1 MTLDL
6 FAPGAGVAP
15 NPKPPPGGG
24 VELAGKRQWVRSLLV
39 LPVLFLLV
47 VAVCAL
53 AGLDDLNSWLVVL
66 VVMSA
71 LTVVF
76 EALLVRNGAPSLVVS
91 PGAVVRRAG
100 WRTITVRAE
109 DVSDVMV
116 RPAING
122 PVMIISTGSTKVG
135 VPLPSAYRKPLARA
149 ALASFLR
156 HAGVDLPSLRGL
168 GLPVPVKPSRAVA
181 GPILSRPGGVGGPA
195 EGPAGEGGGS
205 SERSSGRSGTPLG
218 VPVRDVADPGASGY
232 RPASVRVTGRA
243 MAWVTLAA
251 FCLTAAIGLLRLFY

>member
-1 MTLDL
+1 M
-6 FAPGAGVAP
+6 
-15 NPKPPPGGG
+15 
-24 VELAGKRQWVRSLLV
+24 
-39 LPVLFLLV
+39 LFLIV
-47 VAVCAL
+47 VAACAL

-109 DVSDVMV
+109 DVSDVTV

-122 PVMIISTGSTKVG
+122 PVMIISTGTTKVG

-181 GPILSRPGGVGGPA
+181 GPILSRPGGAGGPA
-195 EGPAGEGGGS
+195 EGPAC
-205 SERSSGRSGTPLG
+205 
-218 VPVRDVADPGASGY
+218 DVADRESSGY
-232 RPASVRVTGRA
+232 HLPSVRVTGRA

-251 FCLTAAIGLLRLFY
+251 FSVTAAIGLLRLFY

>member
-1 MTLDL
+1 M
-6 FAPGAGVAP
+6 
-15 NPKPPPGGG
+15 
-24 VELAGKRQWVRSLLV
+24 
-39 LPVLFLLV
+39 
-47 VAVCAL
+47 
-53 AGLDDLNSWLVVL
+53 
-66 VVMSA
+66 
-71 LTVVF
+71 
-76 EALLVRNGAPSLVVS
+76 VS

-109 DVSDVMV
+109 DVSDVTV

-181 GPILSRPGGVGGPA
+181 GPILSRPGGAGGPA
-195 EGPAGEGGGS
+195 EGPAGEGGGP
-205 SERSSGRSGTPLG
+205 SERSSGRGGTPLG
-218 VPVRDVADPGASGY
+218 VPVRDVADRWVEWVPPGLGTGDWTGYGVGHAGRLQRDSGDRSFAPLLLAFSGVFWRRDPPAGPFRPDGRLRWPRGPLFWPDLATFRVLGCQKCPRLANLVTRSPGSPSDSQQASWPK
-232 RPASVRVTGRA
+232 RP
-243 MAWVTLAA
+243 
-251 FCLTAAIGLLRLFY
+251 